1 MALPDTL
8 AARLI
13 ETVKENELSGR
24 IAMLGRQRWIGKR
37 RKRSAALLENVLE
50 KYLHGISES
59 ELANPSDQ
67 YSEIFFEKIGFSK
80 VDSIDASEFENA
92 SIVQDLSCDIPE
104 ELEEKFDVIY
114 DGGTCEHIFDIST
127 AYRNIDKMLKPH
139 GVLIGHSPCNNW
151 INHSFYQ
158 INPELVYAFWERSM
172 GYEVLRCQLQPILP
186 MYAKRV
192 VKMTNPN
199 ITGKRPRLSDRVPDG
214 GIILD
219 YAVRKPRVSGKTPKA
234 VYQTDYENR
243 WESISDGEE

>member
-13 ETVKENELSGR
+13 ETVKENGLSGS

-37 RKRSAALLENVLE
+37 RKRSAALLENVLA
-50 KYLHGISES
+50 KYLPGVSES
-59 ELANPSDQ
+59 ELANPNNQ
-67 YSEIFFEKIGFSK
+67 FSEIFFKKIGFSK
-80 VDSIDASEFENA
+80 VDSIDASDFENA
-92 SIVQDLSCDIPE
+92 SIIQDLADAIPK

-114 DGGTCEHIFDIST
+114 DGGTCEHIFDIPT
-127 AYRNIDKMLKPH
+127 AYRNIDKMLKPN

-158 INPELVYAFWERSM
+158 INPELVYAFWEKSM
-172 GYEVLRCQLQPILP
+172 GYEILHCKLQPILP

-199 ITGKRPRLSDRVPDG
+199 ITGKRPRLSGRVPDG

-219 YAVRKPRVSGKTPKA
+219 YAVRKPRISDKTQQA

-243 WESISDGEE
+243 WKLASGGDE